1 MAAEEREIAS
11 LRRLG
16 LTEYESRVY
25 VALVKM
31 GPLKASEV
39 GFFGQVPR
47 TKTYGPMKELERKGL
62 IHTMPGK
69 PGLYVPSSPS
79 EVLTPLVTKLSHE
92 VTESEKVVQELA
104 LTYESS
110 RITKRDIPTESGEFW
125 RIDGRGNVFKKLS
138 EILDLATVS
147 INYSTDTVG
156 LIRAYNRHSDALE
169 RASKKGAVVRMLSP
183 ISSENN
189 SVAQE
194 FSAILQLRKL
204 KTTLVSSVSV
214 DKQHLAV
221 FECIPNDLK
230 TDRGSDQAIW
240 TTNKL
245 TIQLHDQLFD
255 SMWNTASVV

>member
-1 MAAEEREIAS
+1 LAVEDKEIAA

-25 VALVKM
+25 LALIKM

-47 TKTYGPMKELERKGL
+47 TKTYGPIKELERKGL

-69 PGLYVPSSPS
+69 TGLYAPLSPT

-92 VTESEKVVQELA
+92 VTASESVVQKLA
-104 LTYESS
+104 LAYESS
-110 RITKRDIPTESGEFW
+110 RLTKRDIPTESGEFW

-147 INYSTDTVG
+147 INYCTDIVG

-169 RASKKGAVVRMLSP
+169 KASKKGAVVRMLSP

-189 SVAQE
+189 SLAQE
-194 FSAILQLRKL
+194 FSSIL
-204 KTTLVSSVSV
+204 
-214 DKQHLAV
+214 
-221 FECIPNDLK
+221 
-230 TDRGSDQAIW
+230 
-240 TTNKL
+240 
-245 TIQLHDQLFD
+245 
-255 SMWNTASVV
+255 